1 MGRTVLSLF
10 LLVCLPGVLLEGIWL
25 RGEVPYTK
33 NGLESTALPWSRL
46 HPPDL
51 RAPNLNTGDALL
63 QMIPWDM
70 TLRREWK
77 SLRPPLWN
85 PYAGIGAP
93 LVGNPQ
99 NQVLDPTRLVAL
111 AGSARQA
118 PAIRAWLRLVLA
130 GWFMFGLLRHFGA
143 GRIASLLAAT
153 AFQLGGYSLPWLQHP
168 TAEVALFLPALV
180 WAGDALLRSK
190 GRGAFCALAVVYAL
204 QFMAGHGE
212 TTLFTTTLAAIFW
225 IGIRFRAGLTA
236 WLKLGLALLTGGLL
250 TAPLLLTFLEY
261 LSLSSAFTDR
271 AETGD
276 VLLHISAAATFA
288 VPHLFG
294 WPLTGDWTGAINT
307 NETVAYFGVV
317 PWLLIPLAF
326 IHRPY
331 RHLAVVGVVAVAFSA
346 MVAYGMPG
354 LTGFIH
360 HLPGFNVS
368 ANRRLILGIAFGGI
382 VVGALG
388 LDVVCKNLRPGK
400 TGPLWVAVSIALAGI
415 LGSAAAA
422 WWSEAGREAVR
433 QAASKGWWTYVVVT
447 GIALVLITAVRKQ
460 LVGPR
465 WALLLV
471 VLLVVDLRLSWGGY
485 HSTVRPDRVLPTTP
499 AIEALQARVAPGDR
513 VLALGVKNGQMV
525 LPPNTAQA
533 FGLAELKIYDALGNE
548 DFYDLFVGAIKFLP
562 AMGIQGDYLNLFGAR
577 WIAIPVPLERIQSAA
592 VLNPGQE
599 NLILYPEGESTTAL
613 EVLSYLIGCRS
624 VEQDRPVAVLE
635 ARDEHLT
642 IHRFEVRAGRET
654 AEGALCRPGFEA
666 NHRAVERER
675 LFDIPHGSGG
685 VQPCAVY
692 RARFP
697 WLPEWGKV
705 TAVRIRYT
713 HAVGRLRVEGIG
725 FLDSTGRSTLD
736 EKVRPFF
743 RGELYLYENHKALP
757 RAFLVHEKPALL
769 GLGPKI
775 RPAAIRHYE
784 CDRVVITG
792 EARKGEILVLSD
804 GWFPGWEATLESAGR
819 TTSPP
824 VTKVL
829 KAFRS
834 VAVPEGPFT
843 LTFAY
848 NPRSFTLG
856 LGLFPVGLMVLV
868 LAWVFPR
875 RRGRDRQSTPAA

>member
-10 LLVCLPGVLLEGIWL
+10 LLVCLPGVLLEGVWL
-25 RGEVPYTK
+25 RGEVPYTE
-33 NGLESTALPWSRL
+33 NGLEGTVLPWSRL

-51 RAPNLNTGDALL
+51 RVPNINTGDALL

-85 PYAGIGAP
+85 PYAGIGSP
-93 LVGNPQ
+93 MVGNPQ
-99 NQVLDPTRLVAL
+99 NQALDPTRLVAL
-111 AGSARQA
+111 AGSAREA

-130 GWFMFGLLRHFGA
+130 GWFMFGLVRHLGA
-143 GRIASLLAAT
+143 GRIASLLGAT
-153 AFQLGGYSLPWLQHP
+153 AFQLGGYSLTWLQHP
-168 TAEVALFLPALV
+168 TGEVALYLPALV
-180 WAGDALLRSK
+180 WAGDALLRTR
-190 GRGAFCALAVVYAL
+190 GRGAFCALAGVYAL
-204 QFMAGHGE
+204 QFAAGHGE
-212 TTLFTTTLAAIFW
+212 TTLFTTILAAIFW

-250 TAPLLLTFLEY
+250 AAPLLLPFLEY
-261 LSLSSAFTDR
+261 LSLSSAFADR

-294 WPLTGDWTGAINT
+294 WPLTGDWTGAINS

-317 PWLLIPLAF
+317 PWLLIPVAF
-326 IHRPY
+326 LHRPY
-331 RHLAVVGVVAVAFSA
+331 RRPAAVLMIAVAFST

-354 LTGFIH
+354 LTWLIH

-368 ANRRLILGIAFGGI
+368 ANRRLVMGIAFGGI

-388 LDVVCKNLRPGK
+388 LDVLCKNLRPGK
-400 TGPLWVAVSIALAGI
+400 TGPIWLAAFMALAGL
-415 LGSAAAA
+415 LGSLAAG

-433 QAASKGWWTYVVVT
+433 QAPSRGWWTYVGVA
-447 GIALVLITAVRKQ
+447 GAALVLIAAVRKQ
-460 LVGPR
+460 VVGPR

-485 HSTVRPDRVLPTTP
+485 HSTVHPDRVLPTTP
-499 AIEALQARVAPGDR
+499 AIEALQARFKPGDR
-513 VLALGVKNGQMV
+513 ILAKGVTNGQMV
-525 LPPNTAQA
+525 LPPNTPQA
-533 FGLAELKIYDALGNE
+533 FGLAELKIYDALGNA
-548 DFYDLFVGAIKFLP
+548 DFYDLFVGAIRFIP
-562 AMGIQGDYLNLFGAR
+562 GMGIQGDYLNLFGAR

-592 VLNPGQE
+592 VLRSGQE
-599 NLILYPEGESTTAL
+599 NLVLYPEGESATAV
-613 EVLSYLIGCRS
+613 EVLSYLVGCQS
-624 VEQDRPVAVLE
+624 IEQDRPVAVLE
-635 ARDEHLT
+635 ARDEHMA

-654 AEGALCRPGFEA
+654 AEGALCRPDFKA
-666 NHRAVERER
+666 NHRVVERER
-675 LFDIPHGSGG
+675 LFDIQHRSGG

-692 RARFP
+692 RARIP

-713 HAVGRLRVEGIG
+713 HAEGRMQVEGIG
-725 FLDSTGRSTLD
+725 FLDSAGRSTLD
-736 EKVRPFF
+736 EKAQPFF
-743 RGELYLYENHKALP
+743 RGELYLYENDKALP
-757 RAFLVHEKPALL
+757 RAFLVHEKPDLL

-775 RPAAIRHYE
+775 RPATIRHYE

-804 GWFPGWEATLESAGR
+804 GCFPGWEATLESAGR

-824 VTKVL
+824 ITKVL

-843 LTFAY
+843 LTFSY
-848 NPRSFTLG
+848 IPRSFSLG
-856 LGLFPVGLMVLV
+856 IVLFGVGLVVFVLP
-868 LAWVFPR
+868 WVVPR
-875 RRGRDRQSTPAA
+875 RRGRARQSGRPA